1 MKTRVSNEQTIS
13 PSPQV
18 AAQSQQPRQN
28 ITPEKAQQILAQH
41 GLQTSLSQ
49 AKSVVEFLYTLA
61 KLTTR

>member
-1 MKTRVSNEQTIS
+1 MKTRVSNKQTIS
-13 PSPQV
+13 PS
-18 AAQSQQPRQN
+18 SQPSQN
-28 ITPEKAQQILAQH
+28 ITPEKAQQVLAQH